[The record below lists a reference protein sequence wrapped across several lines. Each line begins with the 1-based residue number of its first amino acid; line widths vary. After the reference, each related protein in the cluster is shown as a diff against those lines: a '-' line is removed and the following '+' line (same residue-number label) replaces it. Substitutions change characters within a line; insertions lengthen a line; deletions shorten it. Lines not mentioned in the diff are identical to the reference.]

1 MKRFRTLAVG
11 LGIVVAAVV
20 SSAAPAIAGSRA
32 ELKRL
37 EQRVRVLKGLEQRV
51 RVLEALLAS
60 VSLVDG
66 PAGPKTL
73 LRLTGVNL
81 QVVDGSGD
89 TDGATNG
96 LGNVL
101 IGYGEGDCALSVD
114 LCSVD
119 GDCPVNVCSAGLCS
133 VDGIV
138 LCTTDADCMF
148 NSCTVPDLSGSH
160 NIVVGTGHTATS
172 FAGLVAG
179 AGNRVT
185 GPGASVTGGTGNA
198 ALGVSAAVCG
208 GFGNTA
214 SGPVASVT
222 GGVMNT
228 ANGVVASVS
237 GGLLNVASGLG
248 SSVSGGFQNTAIGAQ
263 SSVSG
268 GRTNQAGGD
277 FSVVVGGNGNS
288 TTTADAIVP

>member
-32 ELKRL
+32 ELKG
-37 EQRVRVLKGLEQRV
+37 LKQRV

-89 TDGATNG
+89 TDGATNA

-101 IGYGEGDCALSVD
+101 IGYGEGKCAQSGD
-114 LCSVD
+114 SCSVD
-119 GDCPVNVCSAGLCS
+119 GDCPVNVCSAGFCS
-133 VDGIV
+133 VNRIV
-138 LCTTDADCMF
+138 PCTTNADCVS

-160 NIVVGTGHTATS
+160 NLVVGTGHTATS

-185 GPGASVTGGTGNA
+185 APSASVTGGTGNA
-198 ALGVSAAVCG
+198 ALGAAAAVCG

-222 GGVMNT
+222 GGAVNT
-228 ANGVVASVS
+228 ANGVVSSVS
-237 GGLLNVASGLG
+237 GGVFNVASGLS
-248 SSVSGGFQNTAIGAQ
+248 SSVSGGVNNIASGGQ

-268 GRTNQAGGD
+268 GRNNQAGGD